1 MIIMDEKNII
11 TEYFE
16 NDDLPATI
24 TMIEPLSELGEH
36 YYKVKGKDE
45 DGEFETSVF
54 VIDSSVQI
62 LPE

>member
-1 MIIMDEKNII
+1 MDEKNII
-11 TEYFE
+11 TKYFE
-16 NDDLPATI
+16 NDDSPATI

-36 YYKVKGKDE
+36 YYKVKGNDE

>member
-1 MIIMDEKNII
+1 MDEKIII

-16 NDDLPATI
+16 NDDSPATI

>member
-1 MIIMDEKNII
+1 MDEKNII

-36 YYKVKGKDE
+36 YYKVKGKDV

>member
-1 MIIMDEKNII
+1 MDEKKII
-11 TEYFE
+11 TEYFA
-16 NDDLPATI
+16 NDDSPATI
-24 TMIEPLSELGEH
+24 TSIEQLSGVGEH

-54 VIDSSVQI
+54 VDNESVLI

>member
-1 MIIMDEKNII
+1 MDEKNII

-16 NDDLPATI
+16 NDDPPATI

>member
-1 MIIMDEKNII
+1 MDEKNII
-11 TEYFE
+11 IEYFE

>member
-1 MIIMDEKNII
+1 MDEINII

>member
-1 MIIMDEKNII
+1 MDEKNII
-11 TEYFE
+11 TEYFK
-16 NDDLPATI
+16 NDDPPAIITTIESLP
-24 TMIEPLSELGEH
+24 ELGEH

>member
-1 MIIMDEKNII
+1 MDEKNII

-16 NDDLPATI
+16 NDDIQATI
-24 TMIEPLSELGEH
+24 TIIEPQSELGDH

>member
-1 MIIMDEKNII
+1 MDEKNII
-11 TEYFE
+11 TEYFK
-16 NDDLPATI
+16 NDDSPATI

>member
-1 MIIMDEKNII
+1 MDEKNII
-11 TEYFE
+11 TKYFE
-16 NDDLPATI
+16 NDDSPATI

-54 VIDSSVQI
+54 VVDSSVQI

>member
-1 MIIMDEKNII
+1 MDEKKII

-16 NDDLPATI
+16 NDDPPATI
-24 TMIEPLSELGEH
+24 TKIEPLPQLGEH

-54 VIDSSVQI
+54 VVDSSVQI

>member
-1 MIIMDEKNII
+1 MDEKNII
-11 TEYFE
+11 IKYFE
-16 NDDLPATI
+16 NDDSPATI
-24 TMIEPLSELGEH
+24 AMIEPLSELGEH

>member
-1 MIIMDEKNII
+1 MNEKKII

-16 NDDLPATI
+16 NDDDSPATI
-24 TMIEPLSELGEH
+24 TTIEPLDGHGEH
-36 YYKVKGKDE
+36 YYKVNGTDE

-54 VIDSSVQI
+54 VVDDSVLI

>member
-1 MIIMDEKNII
+1 
-11 TEYFE
+11 
-16 NDDLPATI
+16 
-24 TMIEPLSELGEH
+24 MIEPLSELGEH

>member
-1 MIIMDEKNII
+1 MDEKNII
-11 TEYFE
+11 TKYFE
-16 NDDLPATI
+16 NDDSPATI

>member
-1 MIIMDEKNII
+1 MNDKLII
-11 TEYFE
+11 TEYFA
-16 NDDLPATI
+16 NDDPPATVI
-24 TMIEPLSELGEH
+24 SIDKLSGVGEH

-54 VIDSSVQI
+54 VDKETVLI

>member
-1 MIIMDEKNII
+1 MDEKNII

-16 NDDLPATI
+16 NDDLPANI